1 MRAALLL
8 FACLGFL
15 GAGLFHAKSGM
26 AQGREQQSRPGAQ
39 NESKCGTCHPEQRVE
54 FAKSRHALEGVSCAS
69 CHGGNDR
76 SLEVSVA
83 HGSGFIGVP
92 ARKNISKLCAT
103 CHSDER
109 RMRAY
114 NLPVDQFALYQ
125 TSAHGKAVALGND
138 KAAVCSDCHH
148 AHDIL
153 PSTDPASSTF
163 RLNIA
168 RTCGQCHGDKELVE
182 VAESDGNPYEE
193 YETSVHSRALQSRS
207 NLNAPTCI
215 SCHGVH
221 GAAPP
226 EVGDVDKIC
235 GQCHTVERRYF
246 LAGPHDVGLDRSGRA
261 QCASCHGNHAITAAQ
276 PERLGSMCADCHGD
290 DSMQASLGQ
299 RMWTEYETAKAD
311 LDKAHE
317 LIDEAEAVPLHTE
330 DYHARLEVANTYLQ
344 EALPAA
350 HSVNEALVAAQTAR
364 ARSVGQEIQKD
375 IQAKLGN
382 LGTNKLVLIV
392 FWFYLIL
399 TILVLRWYMRK
410 ESKS

>member
-8 FACLGFL
+8 FAVSLA
-15 GAGLFHAKSGM
+15 AGLAVLLVDGGL
-26 AQGREQQSRPGAQ
+26 AQGDSRQARPGTVSD
-39 NESKCGTCHPEQRVE
+39 SKCGTCHPAERVA

-69 CHGGNDR
+69 CHGGNDQ
-76 SLEVSVA
+76 SLEVSTA

-92 ARKNISKLCAT
+92 SRQNGPRLCAS
-103 CHSDER
+103 CHADER

-114 NLPVDQFALYQ
+114 NLPVDQYALYQ
-125 TSAHGKAVALGND
+125 TSGHGKALASGNTR
-138 KAAVCSDCHH
+138 AAVCSDCHG

-153 PSTDPASSTF
+153 PSREPASRTF
-163 RLNIA
+163 RLNVA
-168 RTCGQCHGDKELVE
+168 RNCGQCHGDQDLVPTGG
-182 VAESDGNPYEE
+182 SGGNPYED
-193 YETSVHSRALQSRS
+193 YSSSVHANALQSRS

-246 LAGPHDVGLDRSGRA
+246 LSGPHDVGLDLSGRA
-261 QCASCHGNHAITAAQ
+261 QCASCHGNHAITPAQ
-276 PERLGSMCADCHGD
+276 PERLGTMCAECHGD
-290 DSMQASLGQ
+290 DSRQAALGQ
-299 RMWTEYETAKAD
+299 RMWTEYEMARAD
-311 LDKAHE
+311 LEKAGE
-317 LIDEAEAVPLHTE
+317 LIEEAEAVPLHTE
-330 DYHARLEVANTYLQ
+330 DYHSRLEEANTYLK

-350 HSVNEALVAAQTAR
+350 HSVDEAIVTAQTSR

-382 LGTNKLVLIV
+382 LGAYKLVLIV

-399 TILVLRWYMRK
+399 TILVLRWYMRR
-410 ESKS
+410 ESGS